1 MHLTQLTQKQLPLLE
16 EPLSE
21 LGLGVR
27 NLNTLE
33 EGGVLS
39 VLDALESCPSSQKQC
54 AERCRC
60 RARLPGLPARWEPRC
75 PLADLPNFGEKALA
89 ELREKLAAI
98 GFPMPED

>member
-1 MHLTQLTQKQLPLLE
+1 M
-16 EPLSE
+16 SE

-39 VLDALESCPSSQKQC
+39 VLDALESCPYTQKQC

-60 RARLPGLPARWEPRC
+60 RARLPDLPAHWQPRC
-75 PLADLPNFGEKALA
+75 HLADLSNFGEKALA
-89 ELREKLAAI
+89 ELRGKLAEI
-98 GFPMPED
+98 GFGMPEE